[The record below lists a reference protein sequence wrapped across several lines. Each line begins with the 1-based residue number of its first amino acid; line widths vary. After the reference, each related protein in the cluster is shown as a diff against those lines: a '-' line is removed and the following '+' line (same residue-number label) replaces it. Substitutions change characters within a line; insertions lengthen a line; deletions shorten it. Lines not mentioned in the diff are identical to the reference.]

1 MDKYEYT
8 FPVAGFEPNH
18 HGLCDMDGNVL
29 QWCEEQLPED
39 QCLAGAARAGMYV
52 LRGSSSQHFDPGD
65 FLSSR
70 RKNGYRDR
78 GCNDRGFRCV
88 LVGGGGFVEWPFY
101 YPSCFHTLFHI
112 LPYVGLFS
120 RACLLRKNR
129 NN

>member
-39 QCLAGAARAGMYV
+39 QCLAEAARAGMYV

-70 RKNGYRDR
+70 RKTDVATVVAMTVASGV
-78 GCNDRGFRCV
+78 CWWA
-88 LVGGGGFVEWPFY
+88 GGA
-101 YPSCFHTLFHI
+101 L
-112 LPYVGLFS
+112 
-120 RACLLRKNR
+120 
-129 NN
+129 